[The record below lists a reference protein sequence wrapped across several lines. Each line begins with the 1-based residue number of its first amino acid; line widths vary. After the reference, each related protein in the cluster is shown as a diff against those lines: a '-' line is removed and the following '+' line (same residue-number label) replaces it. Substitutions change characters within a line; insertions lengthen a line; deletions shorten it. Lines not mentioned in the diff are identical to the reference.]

1 VSAPAAFPPKS
12 LRLAALIAAF
22 VLPAASARAHTV
34 GVSRGEYRV
43 SGSALV
49 ATLTVARAE
58 LRTALPAL
66 DADGDGSLSEGEL
79 AGARDALAAFVLRGL
94 GVRSSAAICPGSLE
108 DARLTA
114 EDGVV
119 VRAAYRCAE
128 GTRPGSVR
136 LPLLAALSLGHRHL
150 ATVEDDSGS
159 ECSRSVLYES
169 RPAFEIPA
177 AAPSEAAPVGGVAL
191 ALFRLGVQHILT
203 GYDHLLFLLGL
214 VLVGGRLRPLLLVI
228 TAFTLAHSVTL
239 ASAALGVW
247 APSPRLVEPAI
258 ALSIAYVGVENWFVR
273 DAEGRWRI
281 TFPFGLV
288 HGFGFA
294 GALREI
300 ALPAGQVP
308 LALFAFNLGVEA
320 GQLAALVAVLP
331 AVYWLGRRG
340 WLAGRGV
347 KAASAAVA
355 AAGLFWFVAR
365 IAAG

>member
-1 VSAPAAFPPKS
+1 VSAAAAS
-12 LRLAALIAAF
+12 LAKRLRRTALAAVVF
-22 VLPAASARAHTV
+22 VAPASVRAHTV
-34 GVSRGEYRV
+34 GVSRGEYRA
-43 SGSALV
+43 SGSALT

-58 LRTALPAL
+58 LRTALPVL
-66 DADGDGSLSEGEL
+66 DADGDSSLSEADL
-79 AGARDALAAFVLRGL
+79 TRARDALAAFVLGGL
-94 GVRSSAAICPGSLE
+94 DVRSSEAACAGSLD

-119 VRAAYRCAE
+119 VRAVYRCAA
-128 GTRPGSVR
+128 GTRPASVR
-136 LPLLAALSLGHRHL
+136 LPLLAAFSLGHRHL
-150 ATVEDDSGS
+150 ATLVDDSGT
-159 ECSRSVLYES
+159 ERARAVLYES
-169 RPAFEIPA
+169 RPAFDIPT
-177 AAPSEAAPVGGVAL
+177 AAPGEGAPTGAVVV

-203 GYDHLLFLLGL
+203 GYDHLMFLLGL

-347 KAASAAVA
+347 KAASAIVA

-365 IAAG
+365 VAAG